1 MNIGDI
7 VIPIPGLGVL
17 RCGSGEYTHAI
28 CVSVEPFVLVS
39 EEADMLW
46 SATAKLDQFT
56 PLCRANE
63 KIVQRCIM
71 RAWSDAKVG
80 SWMPALG
87 WGLNVVEVPPVAC
100 AVLDLER
107 AVSALQNRVK
117 LAAVAGS
124 EAIQRRNQGI
134 ADIMAEAG
142 ANDEDA
148 AFRITKALERA
159 KAERDEIHREMN
171 YL

>member
-1 MNIGDI
+1 
-7 VIPIPGLGVL
+7 
-17 RCGSGEYTHAI
+17 
-28 CVSVEPFVLVS
+28 
-39 EEADMLW
+39 
-46 SATAKLDQFT
+46 
-56 PLCRANE
+56 
-63 KIVQRCIM
+63 
-71 RAWSDAKVG
+71 
-80 SWMPALG
+80 
-87 WGLNVVEVPPVAC
+87 
-100 AVLDLER
+100 
-107 AVSALQNRVK
+107 
-117 LAAVAGS
+117 VAGS